1 MMPKLNDVES
11 FWNSNPCM
19 ARLYHGNKN
28 KITAF
33 TKIEDERYSRFS
45 GILKYALFKSF
56 KGKKVLEVGCGIGSD
71 GIQFARNGACYTGVD
86 LTNAAVSIA
95 KERFELFGQKGE
107 IIKVDTESL
116 PFPDN
121 YFNHVYSFGVIHH
134 SPNPENIVNEIHRVL
149 KPGGSINIMLY
160 NRTSFYYFIEVK
172 LMRKLFFMFCEKKI
186 FWNRLFRMF
195 GESTAKRFESFRQKL
210 EEMKAINARPTTKE
224 WISMHTDDVF
234 CPLAGVYSKRD
245 AQKLFIRFREFKSSV
260 WFIDRDNW
268 FLWLVLGRFMPRSV
282 QNWLEF
288 NFGWFRMIQAEK

>member
-11 FWNSNPCM
+11 FWNSHPCM
-19 ARLYHGNKN
+19 AGLYHGNKN

-45 GILKYALFKSF
+45 GILKYALFRSF

-107 IIKVDTESL
+107 IVKVDTESL

-121 YFNHVYSFGVIHH
+121 YFDHVYSFGVIHH
-134 SPNPENIVNEIHRVL
+134 SPNPENIVSEIHRVL

-172 LMRKLFFMFCEKKI
+172 LLRKLFFMFCEKKI

-195 GESTAKRFESFRQKL
+195 GENTAKRFESFRQKL